1 LSSEQVI
8 CRIYYTFVDYVEW
21 VISADSAMAIKDFY
35 GKKVKAIIDREKG
48 ALYFVTD
55 DGSYAIPVMEYNN
68 ENNIKI
74 TASKEIENGFS
85 KIVHSTCHAKQN
97 EKLLLSGGMDGN
109 TIYVADYDNPLYF
122 PQNAAVSV
130 GDSQSEIVAMTL
142 LRDKILAF
150 KMGETYLLTL
160 KEGDRL
166 NEVSLLSDNDR
177 IFKES
182 DQITA
187 QMISSKIG
195 CADKKTVAICGNRC
209 VWLGGDNFIYAVK
222 SATQKEIVKICEYSK
237 GLIYEGDYSCVFGVG
252 NEKYYIFVSDGK
264 MVVCDI
270 EDLSHPQIYLWDEP
284 DGMKIDSGYYY
295 NGEFKFLSA
304 EDSKNAVFVVSL
316 KGDTDTVLYYA
327 DDEKLAEK
335 QLPIGSSVTTKCYDL
350 CGFSNFKNIDN
361 IYLSMAAHGKVKV
374 NINGREAAVVNFD
387 SSNDIYGKC
396 NYKTVKLIPHL
407 HKVDTVS
414 LEIATDHQMSIGE
427 IEIFYRVTG

>member
-1 LSSEQVI
+1 
-8 CRIYYTFVDYVEW
+8 
-21 VISADSAMAIKDFY
+21 
-35 GKKVKAIIDREKG
+35 
-48 ALYFVTD
+48 
-55 DGSYAIPVMEYNN
+55 
-68 ENNIKI
+68 
-74 TASKEIENGFS
+74 
-85 KIVHSTCHAKQN
+85 
-97 EKLLLSGGMDGN
+97 
-109 TIYVADYDNPLYF
+109 
-122 PQNAAVSV
+122 
-130 GDSQSEIVAMTL
+130 
-142 LRDKILAF
+142 
-150 KMGETYLLTL
+150 
-160 KEGDRL
+160 
-166 NEVSLLSDNDR
+166 
-177 IFKES
+177 
-182 DQITA
+182 
-187 QMISSKIG
+187 
-195 CADKKTVAICGNRC
+195 
-209 VWLGGDNFIYAVK
+209 
-222 SATQKEIVKICEYSK
+222 VKICEYSK